1 MPELPEVNTI
11 KDQIAEYLPLTINV
25 VEKFTHTKSVVEV
38 NHFDPTGMPFK
49 KISRHG
55 KMLKMFIGNNN
66 LILSHLGMS
75 GSWRISKIP
84 IKEKHLHL
92 QLHCENEKK
101 EKIYLGYIDP
111 RRFGFMKWI
120 HEKDLAIH
128 TSTMGVD
135 IASSEFTLD
144 YLISAIKRFPERK
157 LKVTLLDQKLFA
169 GCGNYIASEICAR
182 AGIRPTRLC
191 KKIIKKEE
199 FTRILDA
206 TKIVL
211 DQSLQTGGTTF
222 SGGYQDANGDKGEGV
237 ANLVVFYQKT
247 CRLCN
252 VTSIKKI
259 TLAGRGT
266 YYCPRCQK

>member
-11 KDQIAEYLPLTINV
+11 KNQIAEYLPLTITH
-25 VEKFTHTKSVVEV
+25 VETFTHTKSIVEV
-38 NHFDPTGMPFK
+38 KNFDPTGMSLSE
-49 KISRHG
+49 IHRHG
-55 KMLKMFIGNNN
+55 KMLKMFFGAKH

-75 GSWRISKIP
+75 GSWRIAKVP

-92 QLHCENEKK
+92 QLHCKNDSGENV
-101 EKIYLGYIDP
+101 YLGYIDP

-120 HEKDLAIH
+120 EAKDLKEH
-128 TSTMGVD
+128 TKTLGVD
-135 IASSEFTLD
+135 IGSPEFTLN

-169 GCGNYIASEICAR
+169 GCGNYIASEICAL

-191 KKIIKKEE
+191 KKITKHEE
-199 FTRILDA
+199 FKQLLQA
-206 TKIVL
+206 TQTVL
-211 DQSLQTGGTTF
+211 EQSINKGGTTF
-222 SGGYQDANGDKGEGV
+222 SGGYQDAFGEKGEGV
-237 ANLVVFYQKT
+237 ANLVVFYQKI

-252 VTSIKKI
+252 VAKVKKI

-266 YYCPRCQK
+266 YYCPNCQK